1 MPKNVNLRQ
10 TGGMA
15 NVLDIK
21 VDIDGPMRACKI
33 LREEQLPFTI
43 ARALT
48 MTAMDARDAVRTK
61 EGEVFELRNDWTQK
75 RTLTKMAT
83 KTDLTAQVYTDTE
96 NRRTGAPDYMP
107 MQEDGGTKR
116 PNAYSVQW
124 RSQGYLA
131 VPTKALRRIC
141 PGPIPAKWR
150 PSQMLLNATMGP
162 LTRTQTRQRRA
173 MARDG
178 MYYFIVRLK
187 SSALFLMGRAVAD
200 AREAAIP
207 YYILITSAHLRGR
220 HPVDETVE
228 VVVEEK
234 FAENFSKAATE
245 IAVNNSLQGTGVRV
259 KL

>member
-1 MPKNVNLRQ
+1 
-10 TGGMA
+10 MA

-21 VDIDGPMRACKI
+21 VDIDGPLRGCKI
-33 LREEQLPFTI
+33 LREEQLPFTV

-48 MTAMDARDAVRTK
+48 MTALDARDAVRTK
-61 EGEVFELRNDWTQK
+61 EAEVFELRNDWTQK

-116 PNAYSVQW
+116 PSAYSVQW
-124 RSQGYLA
+124 QGQGYLA
-131 VPTKALRRIC
+131 VPTKVLRRIC

-150 PSQMLLNATMGP
+150 PSQMLLRASMGP
-162 LTRTQTRQRRA
+162 LTRTQMRQRRA
-173 MARDG
+173 LIREG
-178 MYYFIVRLK
+178 MYYFIVRAK
-187 SSALFLMGRAVAD
+187 SGALLLMGRAVGD
-200 AREAAIP
+200 ARESAEP

-220 HPVDETVE
+220 HPVYDAVK
-228 VVVEEK
+228 VVVDEK
-234 FAENFSKAATE
+234 FTVNFSKAVTE
-245 IAVNNSLQGTGVRV
+245 IGVNDRLRGTGVQV